1 MHMLKNKVGKENFKK
16 GIRSYY
22 KRFRNSTAVTKDFV
36 NEMER
41 ASNIDLDP
49 FFNQW
54 LFQGGIPELK
64 LDWVYNA
71 KKKVVNM
78 TIEQTQSSKYIYPE
92 LAIEVEILG
101 GNKLSKQVTIELNDR
116 KQKISIPFD
125 TTPNDIIIDPQT
137 NLLAKWD
144 TTVNK

>member
-1 MHMLKNKVGKENFKK
+1 
-16 GIRSYY
+16 
-22 KRFRNSTAVTKDFV
+22 
-36 NEMER
+36 MER
-41 ASNIDLDP
+41 ASNIDLDA

-54 LFQGGIPELK
+54 FFQGGIPELK

-78 TIEQTQSSKYIYPE
+78 TIEQTQSSEYIYPE

-101 GNKLSKQVTIELNDR
+101 GNKRSKQVTIELNDR
-116 KQKISIPFD
+116 KQKVSIPFD
-125 TTPNDIIIDPQT
+125 STPNDIVIDPQT

-144 TTVNK
+144 MTVKK